1 MEYRHLQRGRAA
13 AFTIV
18 WGIAIA
24 IALVGLAD
32 DRGEAALPAAIIFV
46 VVTGIAVV
54 FSRLTVTVGSGTVT
68 AAFGWGWPK
77 RTFDTS
83 QITALRRVRNAWY
96 HGWGIRWIRGGW
108 MYNIWGLDAVE
119 FDLQSGRKFRIGTDE
134 PDAVIAALT
143 SHTAL
148 QPEVNS

>member
-1 MEYRHLQRGRAA
+1 MEYRHLQLGRAA
-13 AFTIV
+13 AFAIV
-18 WGIAIA
+18 WGLAIA

-32 DRGEAALPAAIIFV
+32 DRGKASLPAAIIFV
-46 VVTGIAVV
+46 AVAAVAIV
-54 FSRLTVTVGSGTVT
+54 FSRLTVTVDSGAVT

-77 RTFDTS
+77 RKIETS

-96 HGWGIRWIRGGW
+96 HGWGMRWIPGGW

-119 FDLQSGRKFRIGTDE
+119 LDLASGRKFRIGTDE
-134 PDAVIAALT
+134 PDALIAALT
-143 SHTAL
+143 SHTSL